1 MQRFVFL
8 LLAAMAAV
16 AAEDSWLRV
25 RELGSGSELR
35 IYRVN
40 AKEPLQ
46 AKFDRA
52 SEDSLVVSIKQGQ
65 ESIPKEDIE
74 RIDCRRAPS
83 DRLVKETRVDRK
95 IAPKGAETTSN
106 TIPGAT
112 TSVKT
117 RLGIPSKPGFEKI
130 YDRTF
135 ADK

>member
-1 MQRFVFL
+1 MKRFVVLF
-8 LLAAMAAV
+8 LAAMAAV

-25 RELGSGSELR
+25 RELGSGAELR
-35 IYRVN
+35 IYR
-40 AKEPLQ
+40 AKTKEPLQ

-52 SEDSLVVSIKQGQ
+52 SDESLIVTTKNGQ
-65 ESIPKEDIE
+65 TSIPKEDVE
-74 RIDCRRAPS
+74 RIDCRRAPP

-117 RLGIPSKPGFEKI
+117 RLGIPSKPSFEKI
-130 YDRTF
+130 YDRTP
-135 ADK
+135 AGK